1 MNVYDETTGE
11 LLVEP
16 DLEAGYTYPGKH
28 FVAHHEAV
36 EEVSHMAVMPG
47 TEHLNGGAGLRGKIV
62 DTPAQDAWDEYEDCL
77 LYHAYT
83 EEELAA
89 QKADAEPTKDMEKR
103 VAALEENQS
112 ELQEALDMILTGVT
126 E

>member
-11 LLVEP
+11 LLAEP
-16 DLEAGYTYPGKH
+16 DLEVGYTYPGKH

-89 QKADAEPTKDMEKR
+89 QHSPDANGSDEMATWD
-103 VAALEENQS
+103 
-112 ELQEALDMILTGVT
+112 ELAQAYNEGVMQV
-126 E
+126 